1 MRLRKSTRTWIAVLV
16 VAVGLS
22 LVLERSAAVSGCWTL
37 LAKLVAAQ
45 AACILLWRGGVVLV
59 RLIVRRLTLRLAFS
73 YFLIGIVPIPLLA
86 ALLALAGYIVAHQFM
101 AYRLRREATAVG
113 EQGAREASVR
123 VGLAVGAD
131 GRVTASDLPWL
142 RPGSSA
148 PWALRLARPGFL
160 VHGDDVWL
168 AAPRAPEG
176 RVALLPLSDPTAP
189 WLQELADR
197 TGYET
202 SVHVGSE
209 KQEGTNF
216 TIDTGKP
223 RSGITVAGEPAKTVE
238 ESVHRR
244 PRDAAPPGAGFWR
257 REWVHAFYLENAL
270 DAAGAA
276 QDDRRVAVIMA
287 VTSPD
292 VIVHQLFTQGVKEIS
307 GVFRIAFLALAA
319 LMLAVYVAALTI
331 AFVLVGSIA
340 RNVNRLTRATQAV
353 ARGDFSVRVHSKS
366 RDQIGDLARS
376 FDGMA
381 DSIQRLLVETAQKER
396 LESEIA
402 IARTIQQKLLPPAE
416 SRLDGISVLAHFA
429 PVAEIGGDYYDHLRM
444 PDGRVA
450 FALGDVSG
458 HGLPTG
464 LLVAMAKAGLSS
476 LVEAGH
482 DDGELFARLNEL
494 IHRSTDP
501 RHYMTLAFLAV
512 DPKTRESVLTNA
524 GQLAPYRVGAA
535 GIEPLALPSFPLGLF
550 PARAFPS
557 RRERFGAG
565 DRLVFFSDGLVEA
578 TDSADEPFG
587 FERFEAVL
595 RAHAAAPAPSL
606 RDALLAAVAAHTG
619 DRPAE
624 DDRTLLILTF
634 EEDVPLG

>member
-1 MRLRKSTRTWIAVLV
+1 MRLRKSTRHWIAVFLV
-16 VAVGLS
+16 SAGGGAA
-22 LVLERSAAVSGCWTL
+22 LEKSASVSGCWSGG
-37 LAKLVAAQ
+37 AKSIAVAA
-45 AACILLWRGGVVLV
+45 ALVLLWRAGAALV
-59 RLIVRRLTLRLAFS
+59 RLIVRRLALRLAFS

-86 ALLALAGYIVAHQFM
+86 ALLGLGCYIVAHQFV
-101 AYRLRREATAVG
+101 ANRLRREITAVG
-113 EQGAREASVR
+113 EEAARSPGRLPTVT
-123 VGLAVGAD
+123 LAAD
-131 GRVTASDLPWL
+131 GRVAASDVAWLP
-142 RPGSSA
+142 REAAA
-148 PWALRLARPGFL
+148 PWASGLARPGFL
-160 VHGDDVWL
+160 VEDHAVWL
-168 AAPRAPEG
+168 AVRQSG
-176 RVALLPLSDPTAP
+176 GTFVLLNLSDPTAP

-202 SVHVGSE
+202 SVDVGTA
-209 KQEGTNF
+209 KQQGTNF
-216 TIDTGKP
+216 SIDTEKKESVIRVGDRPLKN
-223 RSGITVAGEPAKTVE
+223 RD

-244 PRDAAPPGAGFWR
+244 PRGAPAPGPGVWNK
-257 REWVHAFYLENAL
+257 EWVHAFYLENAL
-270 DAAGAA
+270 NSEPGA
-276 QDDRRVAVIMA
+276 DDSGRLVAVLMA
-287 VTSPD
+287 VTSPNF
-292 VIVHQLFTQGVKEIS
+292 IVHQLFTQGVQEIG

-319 LMLAVYVAALTI
+319 LMLAVYVAALAI

-353 ARGDFSVRVHSKS
+353 ARGDFSVRVHSRS

-381 DSIQRLLVETAQKER
+381 DSIQRLLVQTAEKQR

-402 IARTIQQKLLPPAE
+402 IARTIQQKLLPPPEA
-416 SRLDGISVLAHFA
+416 RLDGVSVLAHCA

-482 DDGELFARLNEL
+482 ADGELFARLNDL

-512 DPKTRESVLTNA
+512 DPRTRASVLTNA
-524 GQLAPYRVGAA
+524 GQLAPYRVSAA
-535 GIEPLALPSFPLGLF
+535 GLEPLSLPSFPLGLF
-550 PARAFPS
+550 PARTFPS
-557 RRERFGAG
+557 RQQRFAAG
-565 DRLVFFSDGLVEA
+565 DRVIFFSDGFVEA
-578 TDSADEPFG
+578 TDAEDEPFG

-595 RAHAAAPAPSL
+595 REHAAAPAPSL
-606 RDALLAAVAAHTG
+606 RDALLDAIARHTG
-619 DRPAE
+619 GRPAE

-634 EEDVPLG
+634 EENDALG